1 MNAPLSFASRVSVPA
16 DVLVNVVGEE
26 SVLLNLKTE
35 RYYGLDGVGTRMWSV
50 LTTSPSVQAAF
61 EKLMEEYEVE
71 AGRLR
76 EDLQALIA
84 QLSEQ
89 GLLEIHNE

>member
-35 RYYGLDGVGTRMWSV
+35 RYFGLDGVGTRMWTV
-50 LTTSPSVQAAF
+50 LTTSPSVQAAY
-61 EKLMEEYEVE
+61 EKLLAEYEVE
-71 AGRLR
+71 GGRLR
-76 EDLQALIA
+76 ADLQALIS
-84 QLSEQ
+84 QLTEQ